1 MGDDQ
6 NKNELQKQIDQIAHE
21 VGIYVEAVPLE
32 RFIPLPENA
41 ILRSLY
47 IGTFGKVEVF
57 IFDPY
62 SIAFSKVDRGFDT
75 DLDDVA
81 FLLQRELIE
90 ISELMLP
97 VHDVMRNPRGYDI
110 HPLEM
115 LNHFREVKNRFK
127 GIREEQ

>member
-90 ISELMLP
+90 ISELERL
-97 VHDVMRNPRGYDI
+97 VHDVM
-110 HPLEM
+110 
-115 LNHFREVKNRFK
+115 
-127 GIREEQ
+127 